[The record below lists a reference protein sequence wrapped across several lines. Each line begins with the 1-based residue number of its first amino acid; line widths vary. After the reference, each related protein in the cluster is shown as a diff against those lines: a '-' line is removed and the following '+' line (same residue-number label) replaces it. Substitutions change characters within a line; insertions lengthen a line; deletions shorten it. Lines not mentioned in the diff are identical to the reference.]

1 MNGIF
6 LSLRDNDS
14 FHTLIIKKS
23 VGEYT
28 FFCSLGYSGGGTF
41 DEFYGKF
48 KYNNQNVITGFY
60 SNSLGSGEWE
70 EKITSVKFDSID
82 QRFKVQK
89 EDLFELMDTNDNK
102 IQNQILEEISEFVYW
117 GYDEETDHEYDD
129 PGEMNIDVLSITDFD
144 NKLHQGYSSGE
155 YDSGMFSQPEDRE
168 DYEDY
173 IINCLN
179 NPESDEK
186 FPLILD

>member
-102 IQNQILEEISEFVYW
+102 IHV
-117 GYDEETDHEYDD
+117 
-129 PGEMNIDVLSITDFD
+129 
-144 NKLHQGYSSGE
+144 
-155 YDSGMFSQPEDRE
+155 
-168 DYEDY
+168 
-173 IINCLN
+173 
-179 NPESDEK
+179 
-186 FPLILD
+186 

>member
-129 PGEMNIDVLSITDFD
+129 PVLKEIDFNTLKKINNINQFKSDGWNDDFLEITNSKIWTLSF
-144 NKLHQGYSSGE
+144 H
-155 YDSGMFSQPEDRE
+155 
-168 DYEDY
+168 
-173 IINCLN
+173 
-179 NPESDEK
+179 
-186 FPLILD
+186 FPDTLIQYL